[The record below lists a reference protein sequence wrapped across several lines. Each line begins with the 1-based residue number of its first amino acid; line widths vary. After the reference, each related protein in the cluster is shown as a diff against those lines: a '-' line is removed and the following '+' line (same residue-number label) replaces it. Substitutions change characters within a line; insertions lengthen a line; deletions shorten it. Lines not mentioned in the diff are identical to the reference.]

1 MLTTLQFSLVPG
13 FVFNFVNEWVGK
25 WSKLWER
32 KIYTSCF
39 CLLVGE
45 TPNTLVHSYPN
56 RCNEYNGH
64 LACFTYWSLYEWA
77 AIWLTTFSNAF
88 TELKTVYFDKTVT
101 GVGSQKSFSI
111 GLGNCSALIKQH
123 ALAWTNADPVHWRM
137 YASPGINESIH
148 GYTSD
153 WFWYIAKLCNQY
165 VSCVLIIINRY

>member
-1 MLTTLQFSLVPG
+1 MNGWVNDQSFGSEKSTHRVSVYWLAKHQISL
-13 FVFNFVNEWVGK
+13 
-25 WSKLWER
+25 L
-32 KIYTSCF
+32 
-39 CLLVGE
+39 
-45 TPNTLVHSYPN
+45 HSYPN

-101 GVGSQKSFSI
+101 EVGSLKSIKQSFSI
-111 GLGNCSALIKQH
+111 GLGNCTALIKQH
-123 ALAWTNADPVHWRM
+123 APAWTNADPVHWRM

-153 WFWYIAKLCNQY
+153 WFWYIAKFCFVRFN
-165 VSCVLIIINRY
+165 ND